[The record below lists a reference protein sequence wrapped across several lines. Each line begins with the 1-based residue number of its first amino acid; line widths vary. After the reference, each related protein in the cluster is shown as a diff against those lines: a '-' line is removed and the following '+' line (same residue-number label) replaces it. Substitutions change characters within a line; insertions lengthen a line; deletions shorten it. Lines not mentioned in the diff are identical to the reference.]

1 MTLISQLKNYWNKL
15 FSKKYRIGD
24 KVEFIQKIDSIPRRM
39 RGVIEDINERSMY
52 PYCIKLSDPFNNN
65 GYTVS
70 YINID
75 KKQIL

>member
-1 MTLISQLKNYWNKL
+1 MTLISQLQNYWNKL
-15 FSKKYRIGD
+15 FSRRYKVGD
-24 KVEFIQKIDSIPRRM
+24 KVEFIQKIDSIPNRFK
-39 RGVIEDINERSMY
+39 GTIEEINELHTF
-52 PYCIKLSDPFNNN
+52 PYTIKLSDSFSHN

>member
-1 MTLISQLKNYWNKL
+1 
-15 FSKKYRIGD
+15 
-24 KVEFIQKIDSIPRRM
+24 M

-52 PYCIKLSDPFNNN
+52 PYCIKLSDPFNHN
-65 GYTVS
+65 GWQVS

>member
-1 MTLISQLKNYWNKL
+1 MTLISQLKNYWSKL
-15 FSKKYRIGD
+15 FSKKYKIGD
-24 KVEFIQKIDSIPRRM
+24 EIEFIQKIDSIPTKM

-52 PYCIKLSDPFNNN
+52 PYCIKLSDPFNHN
-65 GYTVS
+65 GWQVS

>member
-1 MTLISQLKNYWNKL
+1 MTLISQLKNYWSKL

-24 KVEFIQKIDSIPRRM
+24 EIEFIHKINSVPYRFRGRIKEINELHTFPYTIRLSIPF
-39 RGVIEDINERSMY
+39 DH
-52 PYCIKLSDPFNNN
+52 N

>member
-1 MTLISQLKNYWNKL
+1 MTLISQLKNYLNKL

-24 KVEFIQKIDSIPRRM
+24 EVKFIQKIDSIPTRM
-39 RGVIEDINERSMY
+39 RGVIEDINELHTF
-52 PYCIKLSDPFNNN
+52 PYTIKLSDSFSHN

>member
-1 MTLISQLKNYWNKL
+1 MTLISQLQNYWSKL

-24 KVEFIQKIDSIPRRM
+24 EVEFIQKIDSIPRRM
-39 RGVIEDINERSMY
+39 RGIIEDINEHSMY
-52 PYCIKLSDPFNNN
+52 PYCIKLSDSFSHN